1 MLWIVQI
8 IWIIVVGIA
17 ELITPSYLS
26 LIIAIANFFIPDAV
40 PVIDEVIGA
49 VIAVKKLMD

>member
-1 MLWIVQI
+1 MAQI
-8 IWIIVVGIA
+8 IWIIVVIA
-17 ELITPSYLS
+17 ELVAPSYLS

-40 PVIDEVIGA
+40 PVLDEVIGV